1 MREHGRGGAGVDGD
15 DGVAAARPRPG
26 PDGTAG
32 GAAGYHG
39 KVTFSCVRFEAG
51 QWDQLMERS
60 GGAKRE
66 GGREDRLEAGC
77 ES

>member
-1 MREHGRGGAGVDGD
+1 MREHGRGGAGVDG
-15 DGVAAARPRPG
+15 VAARPG

-32 GAAGYHG
+32 GVAGYHG
-39 KVTFSCVRFEAG
+39 KVRFSCVRFEAG
-51 QWDQLMERS
+51 QWEKLMERS